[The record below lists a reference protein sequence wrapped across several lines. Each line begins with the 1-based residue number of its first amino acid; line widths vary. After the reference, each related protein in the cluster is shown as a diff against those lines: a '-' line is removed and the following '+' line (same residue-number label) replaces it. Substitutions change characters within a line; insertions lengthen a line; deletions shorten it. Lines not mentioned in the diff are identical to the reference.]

1 MDESDIKQ
9 AADRFVA
16 AAEAQAG
23 AEAEQAN
30 VRKMLGQQAD
40 VANAELRR
48 KTLDTVKQIAAATGK
63 SELDVAV
70 STLTTIAQIIGVIML
85 LHPDSES
92 TKIIRQSIGELT
104 L

>member
-1 MDESDIKQ
+1 MDESEIKH
-9 AADRFVA
+9 AADRVA
-16 AAEAQAG
+16 AAETS
-23 AEAEQAN
+23 AEKAAAAVD
-30 VRKMLGQQAD
+30 VRKMLGRQAD
-40 VANAELRR
+40 VATAELRR
-48 KTLDTVKQIAAATGK
+48 KTLDTVKQIAATTGQ

-92 TKIIRQSIGELT
+92 TKIIRESIGDLT